1 MSPIKE
7 IEQFITILIK
17 TNPGLSGCCS
27 YDISATRTKDHL
39 PWFYEE
45 MYEEMYTVSFN
56 FPIYY
61 RNEVIKI
68 SKFCGINF
76 EYEFYDYQEGTI
88 RFETEYKDIY

>member
-1 MSPIKE
+1 MSPMKE

-17 TNPGLSGCCS
+17 TNPGLSGSYS

-45 MYEEMYTVSFN
+45 MYMVSFN
-56 FPIYY
+56 FPIDY

-76 EYEFYDYQEGTI
+76 EYEFYDYQEGVI
-88 RFETEYKDIY
+88 RFETEIKDIY